1 MKKTTAALL
10 LLAAAYAQAQEKVTF
25 MPQWTAQAQFAG
37 YYVAQE
43 KGFYADA
50 GLKVTIQ
57 HVSTSTSK
65 SSLEHVLDGSVDIC
79 TGQLIQGMIYRDKG
93 KDLINVLQTS
103 QNCSLMCVFN
113 KPFSDINDMDGMRIA
128 RWKAGFG
135 ETADLFCQEYGFK
148 NIEWIYFA
156 SGINLFVSKAVD
168 ATLCYSYSE
177 YLDLLFA
184 RGEIPAG
191 NVLEFGKFGFNVP
204 EDAIMTTERYYN
216 EHKEA
221 VDKFKE
227 ASIRGWNYARE
238 HPEEAIDIVM
248 DYARSN
254 NITTNR
260 IHQKLML
267 EKVLEQQVN
276 HDSGTAD
283 FQHMSK
289 EMFQNLNEEMAGI
302 GFISNYV
309 NYSDFLK

>member
-1 MKKTTAALL
+1 MKKTIAALL

-50 GLKVTIQ
+50 GLEVTIQ

-103 QNCSLMCVFN
+103 QNCSLMCVSN

-191 NVLEFGKFGFNVP
+191 NVLEFGKLGFNFP
-204 EDAIMTTERYYN
+204 EDAIMTTDRYYN
-216 EHKEA
+216 GHRDSVE
-221 VDKFKE
+221 KFKE

-238 HPEEAIDIVM
+238 HPEETLDIVM
-248 DYARSN
+248 DYVRRN

-260 IHQKLML
+260 FHQKMML
-267 EKVLEQQVN
+267 DKVLGLQVN
-276 HDSGTAD
+276 PDSGQAD
-283 FQHMSK
+283 FSHMDK
-289 EMFQNLNEEMAGI
+289 EMFQNLNEEMKGI

-309 NYSDFLK
+309 NFSDFLK